1 MPDLPPRQI
10 TAPWVLRFVQD
21 RHHRDGI
28 HLDAD
33 SAWEFRVLGGLVE
46 RVRRAAK
53 SYLLLEKHGYAAEGR
68 VLVRSALEHAGTA
81 QWAYLVVGGISRL
94 EVSLLAKRHEYASS
108 NRPGDEDWD
117 DLLNDLEARIP
128 RHEVDP
134 ARRAAALTKFTGT
147 GGILADLDKTGY
159 FKKAFVVLSRV
170 NHVSDEAVT
179 DYFVDVDDQT
189 FVADSPE
196 SRFEDAVFH
205 TLATACCL
213 ASWLMARLE
222 RNEREVRAARSQ
234 HLLWRLDTHLPSE
247 RRRFSAETE

>member
-1 MPDLPPRQI
+1 MQDLPPRHL

-53 SYLLLEKHGYAAEGR
+53 AYLLLESKGFAAEGR
-68 VLVRSALEHAGTA
+68 VIVRSALEHAVTA
-81 QWAYLVVGGISRL
+81 QWAYLTLGGIDRL
-94 EVSLLAKRHEYASS
+94 EVSLLSKRHEYARSA
-108 NRPGDEDWD
+108 RPGDEDWD
-117 DLLNDLEARIP
+117 HLLDDLEQRIP
-128 RHEVDP
+128 RHPDDP
-134 ARRAAALTKFTGT
+134 MRRAAALPKFTGE
-147 GGILADLDKTGY
+147 GGVLSDLDTTGY
-159 FKKAFVVLSRV
+159 LKRAFVVLSRV

-179 DYFVDVDDQT
+179 DYFVEIEDQT
-189 FVADSPE
+189 YVADSPA
-196 SRFEDAVFH
+196 SLFDDDVFH

-222 RNEREVRAARSQ
+222 KNEHEIRAARSQ
-234 HLLWRLDTHLPSE
+234 HLLWRLDTNLSPQ
-247 RRRFSAETE
+247 RRRFPAETE